1 MTKQTHHHH
10 QNGRCEDFKHKKDET
25 VKQSNPFEWGVGG
38 WWWWDQTYSVK
49 KGKSPDK
56 DADRQQEQ
64 QKQSGQP

>member
-38 WWWWDQTYSVK
+38 WWDQTYSVK